1 MTSRRLL
8 LVLAWLALIAL
19 APGCQRSQGASG
31 RARIVSLAP
40 AITETLFAIGAGPQ
54 VIAVSDYCDSPADV
68 RTRPRVGT
76 SITPNY
82 EAIARL
88 EPTLLLGEANA
99 SSRQRELDALAR
111 TRLLPWLTLEEI
123 AKSTLELGELTGT
136 QAAAKALAD
145 KLTRRLDVPEPAS
158 GPSVLLVLGGEGAD
172 DSEIWFV
179 RRNSLHGAALRAAG
193 ARNAVTEDVAGPPR
207 LSHERLL
214 QLDPEF
220 IVILTRKG
228 ASAGSPLA
236 GFERFPTL
244 RAVQANRVARLT
256 APEAFANGPRILT
269 LVDSLHRELVRLG
282 ALP

>member
-8 LVLAWLALIAL
+8 LILAALALVAL
-19 APGCQRSQGASG
+19 APACQRAGKPSS
-31 RARIVSLAP
+31 RARVVSLAP

-54 VIAVSDYCDSPADV
+54 VIAVSDYCDSPEDV
-68 RTRPRVGT
+68 KTRPRVGT

-88 EPTLLLGEANA
+88 EPTLILGEANA
-99 SSRQRELDALAR
+99 SSRQRELAALAR

-123 AKSTLELGELTGT
+123 AKSTVELGELTGT

-145 KLTRRLDVPEPAS
+145 KLVKRLSLPEPAS

-172 DSEIWFV
+172 DSDIWFV
-179 RRNSLHGAALRAAG
+179 RKNSLHGAALRAAG
-193 ARNAVTEDVAGPPR
+193 ARNAVTEEVSGPPR

-220 IVILTRKG
+220 IVVLTQKG
-228 ASAGSPLA
+228 ARSTSPLA

-244 RAVQANRVARLT
+244 RAVQANRVARLV

-269 LVDSLHRELVRLG
+269 LVGHLHQELVRLG
-282 ALP
+282 AVP